1 MLTYKLLLEEANA
14 KLINNDLAENAA
26 QLLLLDALN
35 IEPHQLYMM
44 KEQNVD
50 TDTLNKFETNLLRAM
65 QDEPIQHILGYQYF
79 YGNRIKVNPNVLIPR
94 GETEELVEQTINLYH
109 RYFHEQEN
117 TYVCD
122 MCTGSGAI
130 AIALKKELPNLN
142 IYASDIS
149 KEALDVAHINAQNNQ
164 TTLSFLK
171 GDLLEPL
178 IERNIKLDILVANP
192 PYIATNEE
200 LTDSVIKYEPK
211 LALYAGTQGLD
222 IYEKLL
228 LNIKKVIN
236 NKALIIMEIGYK
248 QGKLIQELASKYFP
262 TKEITIIKD
271 LENKDRMV
279 IIKHN
284 LENITDKLM

>member
-1 MLTYKLLLEEANA
+1 MLTYKKLLEEANA
-14 KLINNDLAENAA
+14 KLKNNDLAENAA
-26 QLLLLDALN
+26 QLLLLDVLN
-35 IEPHQLYMM
+35 MEPHQLYMIM
-44 KEQNVD
+44 DQNVEK
-50 TDTLNKFETNLLRAM
+50 TILNKFETNLLRAM

-79 YGNRIKVNPNVLIPR
+79 YGNRINVNSNVLIPR

-109 RYFHEQEN
+109 RYFHGQEN

-130 AIALKKELPNLN
+130 AIALKKELPNLFL
-142 IYASDIS
+142 YASDIS
-149 KEALDVAHINAQNNQ
+149 KEALDIAHTNATNNDV
-164 TTLSFLK
+164 TLAFLK

-192 PYIATNEE
+192 PYIATKEK
-200 LTDSVIKYEPK
+200 LTNSVAKYEPK
-211 LALYAGTQGLD
+211 LALYAGIQGLD

-236 NKALIIMEIGYK
+236 DKALLIMEIGYQ
-248 QGKLIQELASKYFP
+248 QGELIQELASKYFP
-262 TKEITIIKD
+262 TNQIQIIKD

-284 LENITDKLM
+284 LEKIKDK